1 MNWLIFV
8 AIAVT
13 FDSLR
18 IFIDNY
24 VSDVYFKGTG
34 AVAQK
39 FYYSWYNFVG
49 AIILLVILGLNV
61 NIDNISILLLFVL
74 SGFLSGLAGV
84 PYCKALEI
92 DDSTNLV
99 IFTQLSPVLYLILG
113 WSFLG
118 EQFSPTQL
126 ATFVAIIAAPILI
139 VLTTRK
145 RSRKVKL
152 RAVFYSFMYVF
163 IAVIGNLVFVKADDL
178 AEWSLVQELSLIFI
192 GRGLADLIIVM
203 CVKKW
208 RKRAAVVF
216 KKSRKKVLR
225 PITINVIVGFIKDI
239 GYRGALTMAPAVAM
253 ASAASDA
260 IEPIVI
266 FFMGIV
272 LTLIWPKFGREKLN
286 KKSVIVHLAATILV
300 VIGISILQM

>member
-1 MNWLIFV
+1 MNWLAFV

-39 FYYSWYNFVG
+39 FFYGWANLIAGFL
-49 AIILLVILGLNV
+49 ILIILGLN
-61 NIDNISILLLFVL
+61 ITPETILPLFL
-74 SGFLSGLAGV
+74 IIFAGALSGLSGV

-92 DDSTNLV
+92 EDSTNLG
-99 IFTQLSPVLYLILG
+99 IFIQLSPVLYLILG
-113 WSFLG
+113 WVFLG
-118 EQFSPTQL
+118 EQFSSTQL
-126 ATFVAIIAAPILI
+126 IAFAAIIAAPILI
-139 VLTTRK
+139 VLTTKK

-152 RAVFYSFMYVF
+152 KAVFYSFLYVL
-163 IAVIGNLVFVKADDL
+163 IAVIGNLIFVKSNEL
-178 AEWSLVQELSLIFI
+178 VEWNLIQELALIFI
-192 GRGLADLIIVM
+192 GRGIADILIVG

-208 RKRAAVVF
+208 RRRFFAVL

-225 PITINVIVGFIKDI
+225 PLIIDYFVGFIKDI
-239 GYRGALTMAPAVAM
+239 GYRGALIMAPAVAI
-253 ASAASDA
+253 ASASSDA

-286 KKSVIVHLAATILV
+286 RKSVLVHLAATVLV
-300 VIGISILQM
+300 VIGIVILQM

>member
-8 AIAVT
+8 AIAVI

-18 IFIDNY
+18 IYIDNY
-24 VSDVYFKGTG
+24 VSDVYFKGRG

-39 FYYSWYNFVG
+39 FFYSWYNLIFAAV
-49 AIILLVILGLNV
+49 ILIILGLNV
-61 NIDNISILLLFVL
+61 SLDSIFILLLFVL
-74 SGFLSGLAGV
+74 SGLFSGFAGV

-92 DDSTNLV
+92 DDSTNLG
-99 IFTQLSPVLYLILG
+99 IFTQLSPVLYLVLG
-113 WSFLG
+113 WVFLG
-118 EQFSPTQL
+118 EQFSPIQL
-126 ATFVAIIAAPILI
+126 AAFVAIIAAPILI
-139 VLTTRK
+139 VATTRK

-152 RAVFYSFMYVF
+152 RAVFFAFMYVF
-163 IAVIGNLVFVKADDL
+163 IAVVGNLIFVKADDL
-178 AEWSLVQELSLIFI
+178 AEWNLIQELALIFI
-192 GRGLADLIIVM
+192 GRGIADLLIVS
-203 CVKKW
+203 CVKKL
-208 RKRAAVVF
+208 RKRASVVW

-225 PITINVIVGFIKDI
+225 PITINFVVGFLKDI
-239 GYRGALTMAPAVAM
+239 GYRGALVMAPAVAM

-266 FFMGIV
+266 FFMGII

-286 KKSVIVHLAATILV
+286 RKSIIIHLIATILV

>member
-1 MNWLIFV
+1 MNWLVFV
-8 AIAVT
+8 AIAVV

-24 VSDVYFKGTG
+24 VSDVYFKGRD

-39 FYYSWYNFVG
+39 FFYGWCNLLFG
-49 AIILLVILGLNV
+49 FILLIILGLT
-61 NIDNISILLLFVL
+61 ITSDNLSALLFIIV
-74 SGFLSGLAGV
+74 SGVFSGIAGI

-92 DDSTNLV
+92 DDSTNLG
-99 IFTQLSPVLYLILG
+99 IFTQLSPVLYLIFG
-113 WSFLG
+113 WIFLG

-126 ATFVAIIAAPILI
+126 AAFIAIIAAPIMI

-152 RAVFYSFMYVF
+152 RAVFYAFMYVF
-163 IAVIGNLVFVKADDL
+163 IAVIGNLIFVKGDGIADWTL
-178 AEWSLVQELSLIFI
+178 IQELALVFI
-192 GRGLADLIIVM
+192 GRGIADIFIIGG
-203 CVKKW
+203 VKKW
-208 RKRAAVVF
+208 RTRFKVVL

-225 PITINVIVGFIKDI
+225 PLIINYGVGFLKDI
-239 GYRGALTMAPAVAM
+239 GYRGALVMAPAVAM

-266 FFMGIV
+266 FFMGLV

-286 KKSVIVHLAATILV
+286 KKSVFVHFIATILV
-300 VIGISILQM
+300 VIGITILQV